1 MRLTYTIDI
10 YKDENG
16 LWSVEMKPRNQ
27 ESSTPLNDSRFFL
40 TYKTLVSF
48 IQNRP
53 HHHYLIVEREENK
66 EILNRLYSLIGA
78 MGRSSNISF
87 KNIQNEQGHRE
98 DTHQALYN
106 GFRLFLT
113 GMYPAKLHH
122 SKLKH
127 LHHDFDC
134 PISSQLKDRLNL
146 NSNIN
151 SSQIGSGINRET
163 TNHKDSWFGAGQ
175 LLYKP
180 VNTNSY
186 EVLVIESGETTTRSI
201 KSLSYVDYMKTPF
214 LPEKGEDVFLTI
226 EQPKDYDLYS
236 NVIEQ
241 IQLTGELSLVH
252 VIPYLRDECK
262 WSYQSTCSVT
272 KETRISIGTENVL
285 DSPVCFQLDDNDL
298 LTRGDL
304 FQLFKSRYAEHAVIA
319 DCINCPIVLECPRC
333 IKMVP
338 QSMEK
343 DRYCSLRKSQPYVAE
358 LTRKKYILKSFFA
371 SISSNHSLSDIVTF
385 STEHCTRF
393 YHGPIRTLQRK
404 MRTSHF
410 IFGWKDEVFL
420 YSESKMKFYKI
431 PILMAIYLEG
441 VWLGESS
448 HEIRDYCSDRFGMS
462 EVQFNYLMQKADSLL
477 RSVS

>member
-66 EILNRLYSLIGA
+66 EILNRLYSLIGE

-87 KNIQNEQGHRE
+87 KNIQNEQDHRE

-127 LHHDFDC
+127 LHHDFDR
-134 PISSQLKDRLNL
+134 PISSQLKERLNL

-151 SSQIGSGINRET
+151 SSQIGSGSNRET
-163 TNHKDSWFGAGQ
+163 TTHKGSWFGAGQ

-214 LPEKGEDVFLTI
+214 LPEKGGRCV
-226 EQPKDYDLYS
+226 S
-236 NVIEQ
+236 
-241 IQLTGELSLVH
+241 
-252 VIPYLRDECK
+252 
-262 WSYQSTCSVT
+262 
-272 KETRISIGTENVL
+272 
-285 DSPVCFQLDDNDL
+285 DD
-298 LTRGDL
+298 
-304 FQLFKSRYAEHAVIA
+304 
-319 DCINCPIVLECPRC
+319 
-333 IKMVP
+333 
-338 QSMEK
+338 
-343 DRYCSLRKSQPYVAE
+343 
-358 LTRKKYILKSFFA
+358 
-371 SISSNHSLSDIVTF
+371 
-385 STEHCTRF
+385 
-393 YHGPIRTLQRK
+393 
-404 MRTSHF
+404 
-410 IFGWKDEVFL
+410 
-420 YSESKMKFYKI
+420 
-431 PILMAIYLEG
+431 
-441 VWLGESS
+441 
-448 HEIRDYCSDRFGMS
+448 
-462 EVQFNYLMQKADSLL
+462 
-477 RSVS
+477 